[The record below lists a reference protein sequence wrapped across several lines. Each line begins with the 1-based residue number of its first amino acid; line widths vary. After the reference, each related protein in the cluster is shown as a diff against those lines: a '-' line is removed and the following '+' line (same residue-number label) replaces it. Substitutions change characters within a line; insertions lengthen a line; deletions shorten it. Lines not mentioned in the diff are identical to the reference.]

1 MITLNKCSILVTIY
15 IILNTFEYMIKI
27 KDIFKIKSED
37 EFELMANKIFE
48 FQFNNNNIY
57 RSFCDLINKSPS
69 DVTNSKQI
77 PFLPIKFFKSH
88 KVISSNKSIEKT
100 FISSGTTKTNFSKH
114 HIMDLKVYESSFENS
129 FEYFFGDIKEYTI
142 LALLPS
148 YLENKNSS
156 LIYMID
162 KLI

>member
-77 PFLPIKFFKSH
+77 PNP
-88 KVISSNKSIEKT
+88 
-100 FISSGTTKTNFSKH
+100 NFQHSKH
-114 HIMDLKVYESSFENS
+114 VYFWNLLFELCDLLDIWCLSFG
-129 FEYFFGDIKEYTI
+129 FLY
-142 LALLPS
+142 
-148 YLENKNSS
+148 
-156 LIYMID
+156 
-162 KLI
+162 